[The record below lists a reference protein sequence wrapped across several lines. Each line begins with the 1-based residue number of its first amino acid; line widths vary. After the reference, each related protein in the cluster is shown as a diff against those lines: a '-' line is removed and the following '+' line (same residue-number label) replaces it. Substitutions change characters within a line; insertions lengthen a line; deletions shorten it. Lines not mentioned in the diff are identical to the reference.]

1 MLTTNIPAMQF
12 SLEFL
17 ELLSQNHIRYSLTE
31 CVWKFQKSIVG
42 YSLTCPICKT
52 HKVVM
57 VWCSQIIIDFN
68 IFTVFLCFFLGSDWS
83 LWGYSRLWATRPPD
97 TLDIEEKPDW
107 YHEVCE
113 QRFLQLVVPGSSV
126 WCFLPSWSSQREK
139 QVMLSLF
146 THYFLSS
153 CLIFQHES
161 PKPAQNDRPSRR
173 KKPWFIAYLHLIA

>member
-31 CVWKFQKSIVG
+31 CVWNFQKSIVG
-42 YSLTCPICKT
+42 YSLACPICKT
-52 HKVVM
+52 HKLVIV
-57 VWCSQIIIDFN
+57 IIDFN
-68 IFTVFLCFFLGSDWS
+68 IFTVFLCFFIGSDWS

-97 TLDIEEKPDW
+97 TLNIEEKPDW

-113 QRFLQLVVPGSSV
+113 WRFLQLVVPGSSV
-126 WCFLPSWSSQREK
+126 WCLLPSWSSQREK

-146 THYFLSS
+146 TPKILSS
-153 CLIFQHES
+153 CLIFQHGS
-161 PKPAQNDRPSRR
+161 P
-173 KKPWFIAYLHLIA
+173 